1 MAIAQCIR
9 CPRAFH
15 LRCMDKDRITKVT
28 KKLFI
33 CEKHNKN
40 KKKDAARKPIKQ
52 QIMKKLAKGAKK
64 LRQLEGSESSG
75 G

>member
-15 LRCMDKDRITKVT
+15 LRCMDKDKVSKVT

-33 CEKHNKN
+33 CERHTKN
-40 KKKDAARKPIKQ
+40 KKKDNSKKPIKV
-52 QIMKKLAKGAKK
+52 
-64 LRQLEGSESSG
+64 QLLTKFTSSRSKY
-75 G
+75 